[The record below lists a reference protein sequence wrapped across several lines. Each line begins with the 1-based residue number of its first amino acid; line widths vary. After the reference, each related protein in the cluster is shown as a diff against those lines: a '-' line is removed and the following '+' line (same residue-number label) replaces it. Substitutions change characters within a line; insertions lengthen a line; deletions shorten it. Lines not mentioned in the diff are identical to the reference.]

1 MLFSISKQ
9 SFPKLPGQQ
18 MPMTGVISGV
28 VTPKDKTNSD
38 PLAGEKVRILSK
50 SVVNFWSFP
59 VQYFF
64 FFVSLYPTSTHQ
76 LSINFFTV
84 KYFIDH

>member
-64 FFVSLYPTSTHQ
+64 FLFHYTQQVLINYQ
-76 LSINFFTV
+76 SIFLPLN
-84 KYFIDH
+84 IL